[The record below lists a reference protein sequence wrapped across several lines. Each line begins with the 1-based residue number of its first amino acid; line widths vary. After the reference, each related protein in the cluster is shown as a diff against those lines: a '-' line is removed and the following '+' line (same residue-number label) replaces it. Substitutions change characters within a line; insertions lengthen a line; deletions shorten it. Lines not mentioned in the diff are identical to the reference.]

1 MIMSTFK
8 RSVSTLILLALVIVV
23 APVMLTTNAQQQ
35 TCPLKRYYLSGNRV
49 NGKEVTKACREG
61 FHTASLWELY
71 DTSNLRYAAEF
82 GEAAL
87 GLDKGSGPP
96 TGFFGWVR
104 TGWSVEAGGAD
115 SSVPGRAHCLLWTSD
130 SSSRHGTK
138 IRLTNDWRKKLPP
151 LSRIG
156 PWDAEA
162 QTCEK
167 RDRVW
172 CIED

>member
-1 MIMSTFK
+1 MSTF
-8 RSVSTLILLALVIVV
+8 RRATSTLVILLVGVYATPI
-23 APVMLTTNAQQQ
+23 MFTSDAQ
-35 TCPLKRYYLSGNRV
+35 TRCELKRYYLSGNMV
-49 NGKEVTKACREG
+49 TGKDVTKACREG
-61 FHTASLWELY
+61 FHTASLWELF

-96 TGFFGWVR
+96 TGFYGWVR
-104 TGWSVEAGGAD
+104 TGWSAEAGGAD
-115 SSVPGRAHCLLWTSD
+115 SGIPGRAHCLLWTSD

-156 PWDAEA
+156 PWDAVA
-162 QTCEK
+162 QSCDR

-172 CIED
+172 CIEN

>member
-1 MIMSTFK
+1 MSNFK
-8 RSVSTLILLALVIVV
+8 KPAFVVVILALVLIA
-23 APVMLTTNAQQQ
+23 APVMLTTQAQN
-35 TCPLKRYYLSGNRV
+35 TCQLKRYYLSGNQV
-49 NGKEVTKACREG
+49 TGTEVTKACTRG
-61 FHTASLWELY
+61 FHTASLWELF
-71 DTSNLRYAAEF
+71 DTSNLKYAAEL
-82 GEAAL
+82 GESVL

-104 TGWSVEAGGAD
+104 TGWAPEFGRAD
-115 SSVPGRAHCLLWTSD
+115 SSVPGKAHCALWTSD

-162 QTCEK
+162 QTCDK
-167 RDRVW
+167 KDRVW